1 MSAPDMRVNVGG
13 LSMKNPVTVASGT
26 FGHGEEFA
34 DFFDVS
40 QLGAVTTKGV
50 SPVPWD
56 GNATPRI
63 AEAPAGMLNSIGLQ
77 NPGVEEFCASQL
89 SWLATQD
96 TAVIVNVS
104 GHTLQEYIQVV
115 ERLEDEPTV
124 DAYEINISCP
134 NVDAGGM
141 TFGTDPD
148 QAALVTSELRTRTK
162 RPLIVKLTPNVTDI
176 VSIAAACENAGADGL
191 SLINTL
197 LAMRIDPATRRP
209 ILKNVTG
216 GLSGPAVFP
225 VALRMVWQV
234 YEAVSIPIVGMGGVS
249 SAEDVIEM
257 LLAGAAAVGVGAA
270 NLADPYAAR
279 DIIAALPAAMKK
291 YGIDNLQD
299 ITGGAHNG

>member
-1 MSAPDMRVNVGG
+1 MNMSVNIAGVEW
-13 LSMKNPVTVASGT
+13 KNPVTVASGT

-104 GHTLQEYIQVV
+104 GHTLREYIQVV

-197 LAMRIDPATRRP
+197 LGMAVDARTRRP
-209 ILKNVTG
+209 KLARVVG
-216 GLSGPAVFP
+216 GYSGPAVKP
-225 VALRMVWQV
+225 VALRCVWQV
-234 YEAVSIPIVGMGGVS
+234 CNAVKIPVIGIGGITC
-249 SAEDVIEM
+249 AQDVLEFI
-257 LLAGAAAVGVGAA
+257 LVGAHA
-270 NLADPYAAR
+270 VEIGTMNFVRPDAAFRIAEELPHLCQQLGIKNLAEFR
-279 DIIAALPAAMKK
+279 
-291 YGIDNLQD
+291 GTLQL
-299 ITGGAHNG
+299 

>member
-1 MSAPDMRVNVGG
+1 M
-13 LSMKNPVTVASGT
+13 TVASGT

-162 RPLIVKLTPNVTDI
+162 RPLIVKLH
-176 VSIAAACENAGADGL
+176 AQ
-191 SLINTL
+191 
-197 LAMRIDPATRRP
+197 RHRHHRHRP
-209 ILKNVTG
+209 CRCRCG
-216 GLSGPAVFP
+216 
-225 VALRMVWQV
+225 R
-234 YEAVSIPIVGMGGVS
+234 
-249 SAEDVIEM
+249 
-257 LLAGAAAVGVGAA
+257 
-270 NLADPYAAR
+270 
-279 DIIAALPAAMKK
+279 
-291 YGIDNLQD
+291 
-299 ITGGAHNG
+299 